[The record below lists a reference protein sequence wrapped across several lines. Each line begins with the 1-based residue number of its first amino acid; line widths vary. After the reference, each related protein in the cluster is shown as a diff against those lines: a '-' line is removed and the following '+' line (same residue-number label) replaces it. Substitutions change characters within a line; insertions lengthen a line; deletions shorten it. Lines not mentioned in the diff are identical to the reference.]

1 MEHKTVLCSAKFL
14 SNCGLVSGV
23 VLKNCSV
30 DFSSWKLITESL
42 AMELA
47 RSSLCTADRGL
58 DCMSGD
64 LVYGLSSLTVGL
76 QIRPLIFVLDLGFF
90 RHKKRQLV

>member
-1 MEHKTVLCSAKFL
+1 M
-14 SNCGLVSGV
+14 
-23 VLKNCSV
+23 
-30 DFSSWKLITESL
+30 DFSSWKRVTESP

-76 QIRPLIFVLDLGFF
+76 QIRLLIFVLDRGFF
-90 RHKKRQLV
+90 CHKKRQLV